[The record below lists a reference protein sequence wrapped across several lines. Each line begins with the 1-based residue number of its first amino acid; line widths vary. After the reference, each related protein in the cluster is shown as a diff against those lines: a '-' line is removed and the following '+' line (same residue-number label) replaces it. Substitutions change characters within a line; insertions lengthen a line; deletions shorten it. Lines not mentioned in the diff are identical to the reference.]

1 MQPRLTV
8 CADISKAKVRLAAVS
23 IELLYEIDEDT
34 VTEVSEKISAAE
46 MSGQPYLPVYISS
59 PGGCCYSAIAIVNMF
74 KTCKI
79 PIWTII
85 MSQASSAAAVLFSCG
100 ERRFVAPGAQAMIHE
115 VSVGGGFGMT
125 KSTDLESDAKHTR
138 KLQRQLFKIMAD
150 NCGHPSKY
158 WIDLIKQ
165 KHNTDVWLNA
175 DDMAQHKLMTD
186 AGVPILNAH
195 VSLDFKTDVRAAYK
209 VQGGGISKK
218 KLKEK
223 RKKDE
228 AGEGAALKKR
238 RKDLVAK

>member
-1 MQPRLTV
+1 MQPRLTTG
-8 CADISKAKVRLAAVS
+8 ANISKAKVRLAPVCL
-23 IELLYEIDEDT
+23 ELLYEIDEDT
-34 VTEVSEKISAAE
+34 VTDVSEKISAAE

-74 KTCKI
+74 KACKL
-79 PIWTII
+79 PIWTVI

-158 WIDLIKQ
+158 WIDLIK
-165 KHNTDVWLNA
+165 KKNNTDVWMTA
-175 DDMAQHKLMTD
+175 DDMAEHKLMTD
-186 AGVPILNAH
+186 TGVPIMTGN
-195 VSLDFKTDVRAAYK
+195 VTLDFKTDVRAAFK
-209 VQGGGISKK
+209 VSSKGVVKK

-223 RKKDE
+223 RKKEE
-228 AGEGAALKKR
+228 AGEGAALRKR
-238 RKDLVAK
+238 RKE